1 MKPFYIGLRDR
12 LNSDTIDRKTYIC
25 SFLSLPA
32 PSGPPRGVVGSP
44 RSESSIIIQWQA
56 PDQDAWNGAL
66 LGYMIR
72 YKPSGYPDQTIS
84 YEDIEN
90 TMVSLFEL
98 KGLIVFQEYEI
109 AVAAYNAK
117 GVGVY
122 SDIVRVRTQ
131 EGKPTQPPRDVSAA
145 AVSSTEIRMSWLPPD
160 PQHINGINQGYK
172 INIQR
177 LDEKEPDLEIEMPS
191 DMSNMLG
198 MQTYNI
204 ENLKKFRDYKLS
216 VLCFTSK
223 GDGPASDP
231 VLVKTQEDGKFHN

>member
-1 MKPFYIGLRDR
+1 MHGMVP
-12 LNSDTIDRKTYIC
+12 
-25 SFLSLPA
+25 
-32 PSGPPRGVVGSP
+32 
-44 RSESSIIIQWQA
+44 
-56 PDQDAWNGAL
+56 L
-66 LGYMIR
+66 LGYKIR
-72 YKPSGYPDQTIS
+72 YKPSGYPDSTIS
-84 YEDIEN
+84 HEDIDN
-90 TMVSLFEL
+90 TMVSLYEL

-122 SDIVRVRTQ
+122 SDTVRVRTQ

-145 AVSSTEIRMSWLPPD
+145 AVSSTHIRMSWLPPD

-172 INIQR
+172 IKVLRMN
-177 LDEKEPDLEIEMPS
+177 KVEPDAEITMPS

-204 ENLKKFRDYKLS
+204 ENLKKFTDYKLS

-223 GDGPASDP
+223 GDGPESAP
-231 VLVKTQEDGKFHN
+231 VLVKTQEDGKFSTPVFLILLYLKKNHSAQPKTSPRKYIHVREQFLYCSA

>member
-1 MKPFYIGLRDR
+1 MLCEFQMRILPF
-12 LNSDTIDRKTYIC
+12 STFT
-25 SFLSLPA
+25 A

-56 PDQDAWNGAL
+56 PDQEAWNGPL
-66 LGYMIR
+66 LGFRIR
-72 YKPSGYPDQTIS
+72 YKPSGYPESTIS

-90 TMVSLFEL
+90 VMVSLFEL

-109 AVAAYNAK
+109 AVAAYNAE

-122 SDIVRVRTQ
+122 SDVVRVRTQ
-131 EGKPTQPPRDVSAA
+131 EGKPTQAPRDVSAA
-145 AVSSTEIRMSWLPPD
+145 AVSSTEMRMSWLPPD

-172 INIQR
+172 IKVYR
-177 LDEKEPDLEIEMPS
+177 LNEEDADLDITVPS

-198 MQTYNI
+198 MQVYNI
-204 ENLKKFRDYKLS
+204 EDLKKFTDYKLS

-223 GDGPASDP
+223 GDGPSSVP
-231 VLVKTQEDGKFHN
+231 VLVKTQEDGMFIMEAAVIKALSNL